1 MPSSSTSPRAE
12 TVGRDGARRYGALF
26 SYGFRPFFLFGS
38 LYAAAMIGIWVPWFL
53 GFLSLPTAYPPVPW
67 HVHELLFGYVAAAM
81 TGFLLTA
88 VPNWTGR
95 DPVAG
100 WPLVILFGLWLTA
113 RAAVNLSST
122 AGLPFAAGLSLAF
135 LVAVV
140 AVVGREIVASGN
152 RRNMKVLVLVGAFAA
167 SEAVFSWEIWRYG
180 QTEFGDRLA
189 IASALSLLIL
199 VGGRIVPSFT
209 GNWLRSHGEVVVP
222 PSFSRYDLV
231 AVVVGAV
238 GLVLWAAGTRIV
250 PAELTG
256 SVLLTCAALQLGRQF
271 RWRPHRI
278 LADPLV
284 AVLHCAYLFVPIG
297 FALAGLAAVA
307 GLENGDRAAIHAW
320 TVGAIGTMTLA
331 VMTRATLGHTGRA
344 LRASLVTVVIY
355 VSVIVSAVARIIVA
369 LAPEWTMALTPLAG
383 LAWIVAFL
391 GFAAAY
397 GPMLLAPRRPG

>member
-1 MPSSSTSPRAE
+1 MPSSATSPPADCVR
-12 TVGRDGARRYGALF
+12 RDGARRYGALF

-38 LYAAAMIGIWVPWFL
+38 LYAAALIGVWVPWYL
-53 GFLSLPTAYPPVPW
+53 GVLSVPTVYPPVTW

-100 WPLVILFGLWLTA
+100 WPLAFLFGLWLA
-113 RAAVNLSST
+113 GRAAVNLSST
-122 AGLPFAAGLSLAF
+122 VGVPIAAGLSLAF

-152 RRNMKVLVLVGAFAA
+152 WRNMKVLVLVGAFVV
-167 SEAVFSWEIWRYG
+167 SEAVFWWEIWRYG
-180 QTEFGDRLA
+180 RTEFGDRLA
-189 IASALSLLIL
+189 IASVLLLLIL

-209 GNWLRSHGEVVVP
+209 GNWLRSRGEAVVP
-222 PSFSRYDLV
+222 PSFSSYDLV
-231 AVVVGAV
+231 AVSVGAV
-238 GLVLWAAGTRIV
+238 GLVLWAAGTRTV

-256 SVLLTCAALQLGRQF
+256 AVLLTCAALQLGRQF

-278 LADPLV
+278 SADPLV
-284 AVLHCAYLFVPIG
+284 AVLHFAYLFVPTG

-320 TVGAIGTMTLA
+320 TIGAIGTMTLA
-331 VMTRATLGHTGRA
+331 VMTRVTLGQTGRA

-355 VSVIVSAVARIIVA
+355 LSVILSAVARIIAA
-369 LAPEWTMALTPLAG
+369 LVPEWTMALTPLAG
-383 LAWIVAFL
+383 LAWIVAFF
-391 GFAAAY
+391 GFAVAY
-397 GPMLLAPRRPG
+397 GPMLLAPRRTG